1 MDSSAVCAESL
12 RSHRSKPK
20 NTSVE
25 STKLRARRFAENFVT
40 RPSTVR
46 TCLERTPPELAAD
59 IVEKG
64 MTLTGGGALLRGLD
78 ALLQQETHLP
88 VSVADEP
95 LACVVL
101 GTGKMLDRL
110 DLLKKVAIPV

>member
-1 MDSSAVCAESL
+1 MAIIE
-12 RSHRSKPK
+12 
-20 NTSVE
+20 
-25 STKLRARRFAENFVT
+25 
-40 RPSTVR
+40 TVR

-64 MTLTGGGALLRGLD
+64 MVLTGGGALLRGL
-78 ALLQQETHLP
+78 AELLRQETRLP
-88 VSVADEP
+88 VTVAEDP
-95 LACVVL
+95 LACVVR